1 MDNQMEMKFLS
12 RSENESFARIVAC
25 AFVSQLD
32 PTTEEMADI
41 KTAVSEAVTNA
52 IIHGYE
58 GRTDCMVTMK
68 AEIRGNYVSFIISD
82 TGRGI
87 ENIERAMEPLFTTC
101 AEEERSG
108 MGFTVMESFM
118 DDLEV
123 ESTLGA
129 GTTVKMGKKI
139 LHMKY

>member
-52 IIHGYE
+52 IIHG
-58 GRTDCMVTMK
+58 
-68 AEIRGNYVSFIISD
+68 
-82 TGRGI
+82 
-87 ENIERAMEPLFTTC
+87 
-101 AEEERSG
+101 
-108 MGFTVMESFM
+108 
-118 DDLEV
+118 
-123 ESTLGA
+123 
-129 GTTVKMGKKI
+129 
-139 LHMKY
+139 